1 MTAERDEEKAFELYT
16 TEEEARAE
24 SEARD
29 NRAGRSVRLSTVSI
43 TFLTAAVALLA
54 AVSWVSGRW
63 LELLIILFGGLVAA
77 TFFRSIRPQLSVT
90 LRRISVAS
98 LAVAFVLLM
107 PVSEPADS
115 FVPLGVLSTFI
126 MTGILTFSMPGTT
139 SSPRNTLVW
148 RAGLLVILLIVTLF
162 ASGLSPIAT
171 SLSFRHP
178 AVEGFFAG
186 CMAASLVA
194 GCTMLVP
201 AVRLPLARNI
211 SLAISLLVVVMMVAT
226 VTIGGLNSRKG
237 YRLET
242 TADGNISIIQGRHFL
257 WFNPTVAASLGNI
270 EIPGS
275 TDLNTFKTFSSLH
288 AARQKVH
295 RLHQQQVFADALAVA
310 DSERDQAL
318 VSQIQ
323 EVSANLGS
331 ANKAWCQMWGPN
343 CSGNSNWGTIHST
356 LLGPMLSSVQA
367 AGSQLAT
374 MQDLP
379 TASAPIVSRLQSCVN
394 AIEQWLQEQGSSTS
408 YLPVKA
414 KTAAC
419 SSVVSSLS
427 FSDSGIQ
434 WNGDESPW
442 QQLANAQIV
451 QG

>member
-1 MTAERDEEKAFELYT
+1 MAERDEKVFELYT

-29 NRAGRSVRLSTVSI
+29 NRAGRSVRLATVSI

-237 YRLET
+237 YRLEAT
-242 TADGNISIIQGRHFL
+242 SGGNISI
-257 WFNPTVAASLGNI
+257 AASLGNI

-295 RLHQQQVFADALAVA
+295 RLHQQQAYLDALAA
-310 DSERDQAL
+310 AANARDKSVVDGVNQVL
-318 VSQIQ
+318 SDLKQSI
-323 EVSANLGS
+323 S
-331 ANKAWCQMWGPN
+331 AWCQIWGPN
-343 CSGNSNWGTIHST
+343 CHGHST
-356 LLGPMLSSVQA
+356 WALTDQIFLGPMLTNAQA
-367 AGSQLAT
+367 AAAQLGS
-374 MQDLP
+374 MSDLP
-379 TASAPIVSRLQSCVN
+379 TASAPVVFTLSNCVSAISSWIQIQGN
-394 AIEQWLQEQGSSTS
+394 AQT
-408 YLPVKA
+408 PVSNAGKI
-414 KTAAC
+414 AAC
-419 SSVVSSLS
+419 KSVPDSLA
-427 FSDSGIQ
+427 FSDS
-434 WNGDESPW
+434 S
-442 QQLANAQIV
+442 AQITDV
-451 QG
+451 KGSWYDLVNAEIGTG

>member
-1 MTAERDEEKAFELYT
+1 MAERDEKVFELYT

-29 NRAGRSVRLSTVSI
+29 NRAGRSVRLATVSI

-126 MTGILTFSMPGTT
+126 MTGILTFSMPGRT

-211 SLAISLLVVVMMVAT
+211 SLAISLLVVVMMVVT

-242 TADGNISIIQGRHFL
+242 TSGGNISIIQGRHFL

-295 RLHQQQVFADALAVA
+295 RLHQQQAYLDALAA
-310 DSERDQAL
+310 AANARDKSVVDGVNQVL
-318 VSQIQ
+318 SDLKQSI
-323 EVSANLGS
+323 S
-331 ANKAWCQMWGPN
+331 AWCQIWGPN
-343 CSGNSNWGTIHST
+343 CHGQST
-356 LLGPMLSSVQA
+356 WALTDQIFLGPMLTNAQA
-367 AGSQLAT
+367 AAAQLGS
-374 MQDLP
+374 MSDLP
-379 TASAPIVSRLQSCVN
+379 TASAPVVFTLSNCVSAISSWIQIQGN
-394 AIEQWLQEQGSSTS
+394 AQT
-408 YLPVKA
+408 PVSNAGKI
-414 KTAAC
+414 AAC
-419 SSVVSSLS
+419 KSVPDSLA
-427 FSDSGIQ
+427 FSDS
-434 WNGDESPW
+434 S
-442 QQLANAQIV
+442 AQITDV
-451 QG
+451 KGSWYDLVNAEIGTG